1 MRRLPRTI
9 DKPTELLGFRMDEIG
24 VFVSVLL
31 VFLLVDWF
39 FVGLIFSGLVL
50 GFLRGTRQGRPEGHL
65 FHVVYRMG
73 IPLGKLLPPGLKR
86 LSCWQRKI
94 ACGLAESQHDK
105 LVLSWLSV
113 VLTVLVIV
121 LSAFLIGMAV
131 RPKPVVVV
139 PGAAVAGVYNAGEM
153 PETVMVQFARN
164 FVVDLANYTPASA
177 EKGYLSAARFMS
189 PELLSRFEPVAREQL
204 KQVVTNR
211 VSQFFTVDAYE
222 VEGKDPLVVRFLGER
237 ITYVGRTETERKP
250 YQYRLTLRYGKR
262 TRQNPYGL
270 VVSSVEQNE
279 TPTKSILNPKSKN
292 WRVMPA
298 WTESSADSTEQLFNF
313 SSAFVWTG

>member
-39 FVGLIFSGLVL
+39 FLGLLLAGLGPCFSSRHQARKTGGISLSSCL
-50 GFLRGTRQGRPEGHL
+50 SDGNTPGQATTARFEEAKQLTEG
-65 FHVVYRMG
+65 
-73 IPLGKLLPPGLKR
+73 
-86 LSCWQRKI
+86 SCFVAKERKFWEI
-94 ACGLAESQHDK
+94 LAESQHDK

-121 LSAFLIGMAV
+121 LSALLVGVAV

-139 PGAAVAGVYNAGEM
+139 PGAAVAGVYSAGEM

-211 VSQFFTVDAYE
+211 VSQFFTVDSYK

-250 YQYRLTLRYGKR
+250 YQYRLTLRYVER
-262 TRQNPYGL
+262 TQQNPYGL
-270 VVSSVEQNE
+270 VVSSVEQTE
-279 TPTKSILNPKSKN
+279 LSATRSEKP
-292 WRVMPA
+292 
-298 WTESSADSTEQLFNF
+298 TESATDP
-313 SSAFVWTG
+313 